1 MGLPFFSMFNLMN
14 SAIGESRPSKRHCS
28 FRVRKMDNSAVKII
42 NVSNG
47 SEYKNKNVLKYF
59 CWL

>member
-1 MGLPFFSMFNLMN
+1 MN